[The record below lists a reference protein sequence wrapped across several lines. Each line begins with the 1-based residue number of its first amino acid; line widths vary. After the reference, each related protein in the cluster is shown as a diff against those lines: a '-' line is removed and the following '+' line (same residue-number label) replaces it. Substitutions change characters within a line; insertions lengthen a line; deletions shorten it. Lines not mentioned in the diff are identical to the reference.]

1 MTICSIPWASA
12 SSPHRSQYRAE
23 ALSSPSIMV
32 EPWENKWTGD
42 NASGGGAFGVLLAML
57 GDRVVVCLL
66 TDHRLCRLLAMSNL
80 GEGVL
85 MMPSHPT

>member
-1 MTICSIPWASA
+1 MTTCSMPWASA

-42 NASGGGAFGVLLAML
+42 SASGGGAFGVLLAML
-57 GDRVVVCLL
+57 
-66 TDHRLCRLLAMSNL
+66 AMS
-80 GEGVL
+80 G
-85 MMPSHPT
+85 